1 MIWTAFGILAL
12 FVGLLYAWVWH
23 LSTCHNQLS
32 RIVRKDETPPR
43 TRKDETPPRTRKD
56 ETPPSPVES
65 KPTFISEKWSYEL
78 KPKKIRPCRSRKRTA
93 RKTKGGKAWKAR

>member
-43 TRKDETPPRTRKD
+43 TRKDETPP
-56 ETPPSPVES
+56 SPVEP

>member
-1 MIWTAFGILAL
+1 MICVAFDILAL

-43 TRKDETPPRTRKD
+43 TRKDETPPR
-56 ETPPSPVES
+56 SVES

>member
-1 MIWTAFGILAL
+1 MICVAFDILAL

-32 RIVRKDETPPR
+32 RIVRKDEA
-43 TRKDETPPRTRKD
+43 PPRTRKD
-56 ETPPSPVES
+56 ETPPSSVES